1 MSISIAS
8 LIFNLFSDRKMRKR
22 NVLND
27 LLKRLRDIYLPGK
40 SKKDRDSILIKIKVA
55 PKLEKEEEKS
65 SGSEKDTKNFKMK
78 EYRCKTIVLQILKAL
93 LYD

>member
-8 LIFNLFSDRKMRKR
+8 LIFNLLSDRKMRKR

-40 SKKDRDSILIKIKVA
+40 SKKDRDSDIL
-55 PKLEKEEEKS
+55 
-65 SGSEKDTKNFKMK
+65 
-78 EYRCKTIVLQILKAL
+78 
-93 LYD
+93 

>member
-40 SKKDRDSILIKIKVA
+40 SKKDRDSDIL
-55 PKLEKEEEKS
+55 
-65 SGSEKDTKNFKMK
+65 
-78 EYRCKTIVLQILKAL
+78 
-93 LYD
+93 